1 MSVTGPAGGEP
12 TKVGVPVI
20 DLLTGL
26 YAVIGIQAA
35 LRHREATGEGQHID
49 CALLDTAVAILAN
62 QGMNHLVGGLNP
74 EPMGN
79 GHPNVVP
86 YRTFAAADGHL
97 IVAAG
102 NDGQF
107 RALCTLLGSTEL
119 GTDPAFATNSARL
132 TNRATLEPLLAAAI
146 AQLQSADLL
155 ARMEAAGVPGG
166 PINRLDQVF
175 LDPQVQARGMVQ
187 TFPRSEGEPLRL
199 TRFPPRLSA
208 SPTTIR
214 NLPPALG
221 ADGAAVLAEL
231 NLAPG
236 VLEDLITRGIV
247 AVPDTTTTGD

>member
-1 MSVTGPAGGEP
+1 M
-12 TKVGVPVI
+12 
-20 DLLTGL
+20 
-26 YAVIGIQAA
+26 
-35 LRHREATGEGQHID
+35 
-49 CALLDTAVAILAN
+49 
-62 QGMNHLVGGLNP
+62 
-74 EPMGN
+74 
-79 GHPNVVP
+79 
-86 YRTFAAADGHL
+86 
-97 IVAAG
+97 
-102 NDGQF
+102 
-107 RALCTLLGSTEL
+107 
-119 GTDPAFATNSARL
+119 
-132 TNRATLEPLLAAAI
+132 
-146 AQLQSADLL
+146 
-155 ARMEAAGVPGG
+155 PGG